1 MRWRLRETKME
12 KDRKEEP
19 SQIILKK
26 NMPTFFPFG
35 FSVGGTQD
43 GMVVINFLDQP
54 GDGQQNIVASVALT
68 QQRAKLFAEKLLS
81 AIENQHV

>member
-1 MRWRLRETKME
+1 
-12 KDRKEEP
+12 
-19 SQIILKK
+19 
-26 NMPTFFPFG
+26 
-35 FSVGGTQD
+35 
-43 GMVVINFLDQP
+43 MVVINFLDQP